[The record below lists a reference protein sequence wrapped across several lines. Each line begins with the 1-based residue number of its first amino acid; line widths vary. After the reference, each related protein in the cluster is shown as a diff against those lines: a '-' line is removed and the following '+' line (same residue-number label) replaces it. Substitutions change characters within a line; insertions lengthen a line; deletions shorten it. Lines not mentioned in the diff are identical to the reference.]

1 MNVGKHQHN
10 HKKPPEGGTQN
21 EGGTRDAATY
31 NVSDVIEVEIKKI
44 VPKGFGLG
52 FVEGLTVFVPL
63 TAPGDKLV
71 VRLAEIK
78 GKTAF
83 AEIEKIIESS
93 TQRIEPPCVYFG
105 QCGGCNFQQMNY
117 GAQLA
122 AKVGII
128 RDCLHRIG
136 KIEYEKEIEIVP
148 SPRELRYRSRAQWH
162 VDSRE
167 RTIGYYRRLTHEVI
181 DVKECPILVPELEA
195 ALNDTRAN
203 LDWSRVGSSRFE
215 VYAAAGSDG
224 KISKYSP
231 EIFEPTNEVVLNALG
246 EKYFYSAKSFFQG
259 NPFLVEPLVKA
270 AIDGASGRTAL
281 DLFSGV
287 GLFTLP
293 LARNFGQVVAVEDH
307 DIAVEFAEKNVSR
320 AGLGNV
326 RLVHESVDK
335 FIGSLDGEA
344 IDFVL
349 LDPPRA
355 GAKPVTVKRLASLK
369 PKQVS
374 FVSCEP
380 STLARDLRIFI
391 DHGYVLDSIV
401 AFDLFPQTHH
411 VETIVKLKAQGT

>member
-1 MNVGKHQHN
+1 MDYKIG
-10 HKKPPEGGTQN
+10 
-21 EGGTRDAATY
+21 DA
-31 NVSDVIEVEIKKI
+31 VEVEIKKI
-44 VPKGFGLG
+44 VPKGFGLA
-52 FVEGLTVFVPL
+52 FLEGLTVFVPL
-63 TAPGDKLV
+63 SAPGDKLV

-83 AEIEKIIESS
+83 AEIEKIIEPSP
-93 TQRIEPPCVYFG
+93 QRTPPPCVYFG

-117 GAQLA
+117 EAQLA
-122 AKVGII
+122 AKVDII
-128 RDCLHRIG
+128 RDCLKRIG
-136 KIEYEKEIEIVP
+136 KIDYEKEIQIVP

-167 RTIGYYRRLTHEVI
+167 NTIGYYRRLTHDVI

-195 ALNDTRAN
+195 ELNATRESLEWSN
-203 LDWSRVGSSRFE
+203 LWSPRFE

-224 KISKYSP
+224 SVSKYSP
-231 EIFEPTNEVVLNALG
+231 EIFEPAEEVVLESLG
-246 EKYFYSAKSFFQG
+246 EKYSHSARSFFQG
-259 NPFLVEPLVKA
+259 NPFLIEPLVTA
-270 AIDGASGRTAL
+270 ALEGSTGRTAL

-293 LARNFGQVVAVEDH
+293 LARKFAQVVAVEDH
-307 DIAVEFAEKNVSR
+307 DVAVELSTKNALA
-320 AGLGNV
+320 AGLDNIRHVAENV
-326 RLVHESVDK
+326 DTFVAL
-335 FIGSLDGEA
+335 LDEPG

-355 GAKPVTVKRLASLK
+355 GAKPVTVKRLASLG

-380 STLARDLRIFI
+380 ATLARDLRIFI
-391 DHGYVLDSIV
+391 DHGYTLDSIL

-411 VETIVKLKAQGT
+411 VETVARLRR